1 MSQQLYQNPFVIKA
15 IAACAGSQTELARRC
30 GGRVKQGHI
39 WRWLHARKLTAE
51 ACAALE
57 SGSGGAVTKAQ
68 MRPDLFAKAAK
79 IGARAGRLRA
89 AGQGGAAVQLPLQ
102 MGALS

>member
-15 IAACAGSQTELARRC
+15 IAACAGSQSELARRC

-39 WRWLHARKLTAE
+39 WRWLHTRKLTAE

-57 SGSGGAVTKAQ
+57 CGSAGAVTKAQ
-68 MRPDLFAKAAK
+68 MRPDLFAAEAK
-79 IGARAGRLRA
+79 IGGRAGRAQRLPEATPA
-89 AGQGGAAVQLPLQ
+89 ARLALQIEAAR
-102 MGALS
+102 

>member
-1 MSQQLYQNPFVIKA
+1 MSQHNLQNPFVIKA

-39 WRWLHARKLTAE
+39 WRWLHTQKLTAE

-57 SGSGGAVTKAQ
+57 CGSGGAVTKAQ
-68 MRPDLFAKAAK
+68 MRPDLFAGPVQIAAQ
-79 IGARAGRLRA
+79 REA
-89 AGQGGAAVQLPLQ
+89 A
-102 MGALS
+102 

>member
-1 MSQQLYQNPFVIKA
+1 MSQHNLQNPFVIKA

-39 WRWLHARKLTAE
+39 WRWLHTQKLTAE

-57 SGSGGAVTKAQ
+57 CGSGGAVTKAQ
-68 MRPDLFAKAAK
+68 MRPDLF
-79 IGARAGRLRA
+79 GESGRAGLEQEA
-89 AGQGGAAVQLPLQ
+89 A
-102 MGALS
+102 